1 MIYEEILLYHFKDFK
16 ENYEK
21 NKAAKK
27 NLIEHIINNDN
38 SKIVI
43 YLFHFSLTENLMM
56 IMTQTF
62 DCIFP
67 YIIKQYSH

>member
-1 MIYEEILLYHFKDFK
+1 LKDMIYEEILLYHFKDFK

-21 NKAAKK
+21 NKVAKK

-43 YLFHFSLTENLMM
+43 YLFHFSLTKSLTM
-56 IMTQTF
+56 IMIRIF
-62 DCIFP
+62 DIVDF
-67 YIIKQYSH
+67 